1 MDNQPKTDE
10 ATTELLNNLRQ
21 EIKNLRND
29 MNRIEESVLKQRLQ
43 AIEQTLT
50 QNHLKVYSRQ
60 RSENLNQEVT
70 QMLKQDCEKRG
81 KCTEYFRGKIEDS
94 TLTIQQADPK
104 KAIIDLDQQITENEL
119 IIEKSKGA
127 TCEACFV
134 NFNKRLKREKRAY
147 QEITLVED
155 LSKPDVGSGLDVPF
169 LVDNLLEPLANY
181 SRLTIL
187 SSVKAG
193 KRSFSEL
200 SKITDTKAGHLAFH
214 LKKLVAAKLVV
225 QEATKGDY
233 VITER
238 GLELIK
244 KLESL
249 QPQKTV

>member
-10 ATTELLNNLRQ
+10 ATTILLNSLRQ

-50 QNHLKVYSRQ
+50 QNHLKVYAKQ

-70 QMLKQDCEKRG
+70 EILKEDCAKRG
-81 KCTEYFRGKIEDS
+81 KCLEYFRGKIEDN
-94 TLTIQQADPK
+94 TKTIHDDPK
-104 KAIIDLDQQITENEL
+104 KVIADLDDKIAENEL

-155 LSKPDVGSGLDVPF
+155 LSKPDSGSGLDVPF

-187 SSVKAG
+187 SSVKEG

-214 LKKLVAAKLVV
+214 LKKLVVAKLVA

-233 VITER
+233 IITER

>member
-10 ATTELLNNLRQ
+10 TTTELLNTLKQ

-43 AIEQTLT
+43 SIEQTLT
-50 QNHLKVYSRQ
+50 QNHLKVYAQQ
-60 RSENLNQEVT
+60 RSENIDQDVT
-70 QMLKQDCEKRG
+70 LMLKHDCGKRG
-81 KCTEYFRGKIEDS
+81 KCLEYFRGKIEDS
-94 TLTIQQADPK
+94 TKTIQQADPK
-104 KAIIDLDQQITENEL
+104 TAISDLDEKIAENEA

-155 LSKPDVGSGLDVPF
+155 LSKPDNSCLDVPF

-187 SSVKAG
+187 SSVKDA

-214 LKKLVAAKLVV
+214 LKKLVAAKLIA

-238 GLELIK
+238 GLELIM
-244 KLESL
+244 KLETL
-249 QPQKTV
+249 QPKKIV

>member
-43 AIEQTLT
+43 SIEQTLT
-50 QNHLKVYSRQ
+50 QNHLKVYVKQ

-70 QMLKQDCEKRG
+70 GMLKQDCSKRD

-94 TLTIQQADPK
+94 TQIIQQADPK
-104 KAIIDLDQQITENEL
+104 KAIADLDDKIAENEL

-155 LSKPDVGSGLDVPF
+155 LSKPEVGGLDVPF

-187 SSVKAG
+187 SSVKEG

-214 LKKLVAAKLVV
+214 LKKLVAAKLIA

-233 VITER
+233 IITER

>member
-10 ATTELLNNLRQ
+10 ATTILLNNLRQ

-50 QNHLKVYSRQ
+50 QNHLKVYAKQ

-70 QMLKQDCEKRG
+70 EILKEDCAKRG
-81 KCTEYFRGKIEDS
+81 KCLEYFRGKIEDS
-94 TLTIQQADPK
+94 TKIIHEADPK
-104 KAIIDLDQQITENEL
+104 KVIVDLDDKIAENEL

-155 LSKPDVGSGLDVPF
+155 LNKPDGGSLDVPF

-187 SSVKAG
+187 SSVKEG

-214 LKKLVAAKLVV
+214 LKKLVAAKLIA

-249 QPQKTV
+249 QPHSTI

>member
-1 MDNQPKTDE
+1 MNNQPKTDE
-10 ATTELLNNLRQ
+10 ATTELLNNLQQ

-43 AIEQTLT
+43 TIEQTLT
-50 QNHLKVYSRQ
+50 QNHIKVYIRQ

-70 QMLKQDCEKRG
+70 QMLKQNCPKQG
-81 KCTEYFRGKIEDS
+81 KCTEYFKGKIEDS

-104 KAIIDLDQQITENEL
+104 KAIADLDDKIAENEL
-119 IIEKSKGA
+119 IIEKSRGA

-155 LSKPDVGSGLDVPF
+155 LSNPVTTSGLDVPF

-187 SSVKAG
+187 SSVNEG

-214 LKKLVAAKLVV
+214 LKKLVAAKLIA

>member
-1 MDNQPKTDE
+1 MTNQPQTAE

-50 QNHLKVYSRQ
+50 QNHLKVYAKQ

-94 TLTIQQADPK
+94 TLTIQQTDPK
-104 KAIIDLDQQITENEL
+104 KAIIDLDQKIAENEL

-155 LSKPDVGSGLDVPF
+155 LNKPEVGSGLDVPF

-187 SSVKAG
+187 SSVKEG

-214 LKKLVAAKLVV
+214 LKKLVAAKLVA

-238 GLELIK
+238 GFELIK
-244 KLESL
+244 KLESM